1 MGLGKFFKALEKPF
15 RTGRS
20 AAARA
25 NQNAANQIGQL
36 SAQAAAEAKKMY
48 EQRQPFY
55 DNVVR
60 NQTNALSSLG
70 SLLGNISTLRQM
82 PDAPAVVSADPA
94 LIGQAMQAAR
104 MPFTNRLRSLRRRV
118 GGRSGSGSG
127 SLGSF
132 LSGNALAADRAA
144 SRAAFDAQRALQDQA
159 LQQQRENEKL
169 RYNFDISEQDRPF
182 TQTRAIAQDLLSTGN
197 VNPYFNSYLG
207 ALSGQ
212 MQGAQ
217 QVANMYAQNVRPG
230 LGSQILAPVLG
241 GMFG

>member
-1 MGLGKFFKALEKPF
+1 MGKLDKKLGL

-20 AAARA
+20 AYGRA
-25 NQNAANQIGQL
+25 LDNAAKVSTQT
-36 SAQAAAEAKKMY
+36 AKKILDFVT
-48 EQRQPFY
+48 EKY
-55 DNVVR
+55 DQAEGYYDDVMDGYR
-60 NQTNALSSLG
+60 SAYRSLGDLLSSAY
-70 SLLGNISTLRQM
+70 TPREM

-127 SLGSF
+127 GLGSF

-159 LQQQRENEKL
+159 LQQERENEKL
-169 RYNFDISEQDRPF
+169 RYNYDLAEQDRPF
-182 TQTRAIAQDLLSTGN
+182 TQTRAIAQDMLATSN
-197 VNPYFNSYLG
+197 VSPYFNSLVG
-207 ALSGQ
+207 AMAGQ
-212 MQGAQ
+212 ATGAQ
-217 QVANMYAQNVRPG
+217 TAANMYGQNVRPG
-230 LGSQILAPVLG
+230 LGSQIIAPVLG